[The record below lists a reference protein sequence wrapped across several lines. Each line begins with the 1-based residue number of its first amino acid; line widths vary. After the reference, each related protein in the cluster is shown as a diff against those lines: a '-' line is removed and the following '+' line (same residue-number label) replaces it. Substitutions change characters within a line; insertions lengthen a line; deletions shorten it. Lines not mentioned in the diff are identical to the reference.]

1 MTLSQLSG
9 NTLEI
14 KGFILFT
21 NSIKEIIIDKGGWF
35 LKSHWLSLDE
45 VVFTLT
51 DDKKYEKKILDPP
64 VAGACAIFVPR
75 ATFWGQKF
83 FGLRFYQFWC
93 QKICISKTKTEQK
106 TRNQNIDPGKS
117 Y

>member
-1 MTLSQLSG
+1 MLDRVKYART
-9 NTLEI
+9 
-14 KGFILFT
+14 
-21 NSIKEIIIDKGGWF
+21 KGGWF
-35 LKSHWLSLDE
+35 LKLHWLRLDE

-51 DDKKYEKKILDPP
+51 DDKKCEEKILDPL
-64 VAGACAIFVPR
+64 VAGACAIFVPW

-106 TRNQNIDPGKS
+106 TRNQNIDPSKS